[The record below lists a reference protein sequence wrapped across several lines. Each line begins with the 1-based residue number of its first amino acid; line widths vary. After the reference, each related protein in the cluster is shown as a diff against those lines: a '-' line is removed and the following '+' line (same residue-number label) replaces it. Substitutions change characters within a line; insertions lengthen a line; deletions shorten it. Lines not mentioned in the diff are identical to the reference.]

1 MTSWQYP
8 VTRESILFHLSL
20 LPIMIRFTLKV
31 AKGDD
36 DSSGSGNQIA
46 AEQKD
51 IRPIKQGAVELMKGE
66 DFFYGSVNYW
76 ICLLVPLVTFC
87 ALLVIFRRRAIE
99 NADLVKARSN
109 RAKKMATKRLRK
121 ADLLRK
127 QGHQAAFY
135 DEVLRALWDYV
146 SNKLN
151 MRVEQLSRENIQER
165 LSERMVDEDTIG
177 KFTSALDECEF
188 ERYAPG
194 DPKGNM
200 DKTFESAMTAIMDI
214 EQAIKASRK
223 NGRMLAMLALSVNA
237 VTKENGDME
246 YQKGNYQQAIK
257 DYQEVLKEGVSAE
270 VYYNLG
276 NAYFR
281 SDNLT
286 QAILAYE
293 RARILS
299 PGDDDIN
306 FNLEFA
312 RSKTIQEMMT
322 STSTW
327 SSPVLKQS
335 IRYP

>member
-1 MTSWQYP
+1 
-8 VTRESILFHLSL
+8 
-20 LPIMIRFTLKV
+20 
-31 AKGDD
+31 
-36 DSSGSGNQIA
+36 
-46 AEQKD
+46 
-51 IRPIKQGAVELMKGE
+51 
-66 DFFYGSVNYW
+66 
-76 ICLLVPLVTFC
+76 
-87 ALLVIFRRRAIE
+87 
-99 NADLVKARSN
+99 
-109 RAKKMATKRLRK
+109 
-121 ADLLRK
+121 
-127 QGHQAAFY
+127 
-135 DEVLRALWDYV
+135 
-146 SNKLN
+146 

-165 LSERMVDEDTIG
+165 LSERMVDEGTIG

-223 NGRMLAMLALSVNA
+223 NGRTKSFRLILLSLLAMLALSANA
-237 VTKENGDME
+237 VTKENGDRE

-312 RSKTIQEMMT
+312 RSKTIDKIPVNDEMFYVTGYRSLVNLMGVDSWASLGVAAVVVTLLLVLLYLFSSSVIMRKVGFFGGIFFLFLFILSTFFAYQQKLAIERKCGAIVISPTVNVKKTPSKT
-322 STSTW
+322 SGDVFVIHEGTRVDITDKTIHPWRGIKLSDGRTGW
-327 SSPVLKQS
+327 VLASQ
-335 IRYP
+335 IEEI